1 MDRTQGTLAC
11 SNAGSGMSNRG
22 LATVGIEHSPITLSE
37 HAKEGMR
44 IIMPVTEDA
53 LDPLLHSSI
62 ITPPVVVAPSA
73 IETPTDESYTHVST
87 PPSVF

>member
-1 MDRTQGTLAC
+1 MHHTQGTLAC
-11 SNAGSGMSNRG
+11 SNAGPGAPNRA
-22 LATVGIEHSPITLSE
+22 LAIVGIEHSPITPSE
-37 HAKEGMR
+37 HAKEGMS
-44 IIMPVTEDA
+44 IITPVTEAA

-62 ITPPVVVAPSA
+62 ITPPVAVTPSA